1 MVRAGSVLALYGT
14 QNALT
19 ALKFATTWAPCA
31 RSFTRRSLVQARF
44 RGQFEDRAK

>member
-19 ALKFATTWAPCA
+19 ALKFATSWAPCA
-31 RSFTRRSLVQARF
+31 RSYTRHSPAQADF
-44 RGQFEDRAK
+44 SGQFEDRAK